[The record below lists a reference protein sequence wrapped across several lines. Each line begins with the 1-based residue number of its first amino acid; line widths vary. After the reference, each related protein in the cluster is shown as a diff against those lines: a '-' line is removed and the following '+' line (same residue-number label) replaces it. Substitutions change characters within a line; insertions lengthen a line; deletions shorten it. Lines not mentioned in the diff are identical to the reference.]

1 MVIRGGT
8 RDVKPFFRIPSTARN
23 RHSLAIMEEAVAE
36 ALSIKAEGNA
46 RFAGGDFDGAVASYS
61 RALGL
66 LPEDPHDRDAAS
78 ARATLLSN
86 RAAGKLKL
94 GEDLEGVVR
103 DCTTVLGLED
113 SNKKARFR
121 RAEVRQPAT
130 RDGRR
135 VQHLSGLTPL
145 FLSLS
150 VCVCVCL
157 VCRFQ
162 GPSEVRPERGG
173 DEGPSRALP
182 R

>member
-1 MVIRGGT
+1 M
-8 RDVKPFFRIPSTARN
+8 SN
-23 RHSLAIMEEAVAE
+23 HSLNPVDSHSLPPAAPIMEEAVAE

-46 RFAGGDFDGAVASYS
+46 RFASGDFDGAVASYS

-86 RAAGKLKL
+86 RAAAKLKL

-135 VQHLSGLTPL
+135 VQHLSGLKHQCASDSSRPAGVEPL
-145 FLSLS
+145 T
-150 VCVCVCL
+150 
-157 VCRFQ
+157 
-162 GPSEVRPERGG
+162 
-173 DEGPSRALP
+173 SR
-182 R
+182 

>member
-1 MVIRGGT
+1 M
-8 RDVKPFFRIPSTARN
+8 SN
-23 RHSLAIMEEAVAE
+23 HSLNPVDSHSLPPAAPIMEEAVAE

-46 RFAGGDFDGAVASYS
+46 RFASGDFDGAVASYS

-86 RAAGKLKL
+86 RAAAKLKL

-135 VQHLSGLTPL
+135 VQHLSGLKHQCARVSKRL
-145 FLSLS
+145 FA
-150 VCVCVCL
+150 
-157 VCRFQ
+157 
-162 GPSEVRPERGG
+162 PSG
-173 DEGPSRALP
+173 S
-182 R
+182 

>member
-1 MVIRGGT
+1 M
-8 RDVKPFFRIPSTARN
+8 SN
-23 RHSLAIMEEAVAE
+23 HSLNPVDSHSLPPAAPIMEEAVAE

-46 RFAGGDFDGAVASYS
+46 RFASGEFDGAVASYS

-86 RAAGKLKL
+86 RAAAKLKL

-135 VQHLSGLTPL
+135 VQHLSGLKHQCACVSKRL
-145 FLSLS
+145 FA
-150 VCVCVCL
+150 
-157 VCRFQ
+157 
-162 GPSEVRPERGG
+162 PSG
-173 DEGPSRALP
+173 S
-182 R
+182 

>member
-1 MVIRGGT
+1 MYSSHSDGDQRRYKRCQT
-8 RDVKPFFRIPSTARN
+8 VKPFFESRRQLAR
-23 RHSLAIMEEAVAE
+23 SPVWPPAAPIMEEAVAE

-46 RFAGGDFDGAVASYS
+46 RFASGDFDGAVASYS

-86 RAAGKLKL
+86 RAAAKLKL

-135 VQHLSGLTPL
+135 VEHHSGLTPL
-145 FLSLS
+145 SLSLSLS
-150 VCVCVCL
+150 VCVCLSRLTV
-157 VCRFQ
+157 
-162 GPSEVRPERGG
+162 SRPFRG
-173 DEGPSRALP
+173 
-182 R
+182 

>member
-1 MVIRGGT
+1 M
-8 RDVKPFFRIPSTARN
+8 SN
-23 RHSLAIMEEAVAE
+23 HSLNPVDSHSLPPAAPIMEEAVAE

-46 RFAGGDFDGAVASYS
+46 RFASGDFDGAVASYS

-86 RAAGKLKL
+86 RAAAKLKL

-135 VQHLSGLTPL
+135 VQHLSGLKHQCACVSKRL
-145 FLSLS
+145 FA
-150 VCVCVCL
+150 
-157 VCRFQ
+157 
-162 GPSEVRPERGG
+162 PSG
-173 DEGPSRALP
+173 S
-182 R
+182 

>member
-1 MVIRGGT
+1 M
-8 RDVKPFFRIPSTARN
+8 SN
-23 RHSLAIMEEAVAE
+23 HSFESRRQLAIATVTPIMEEAVAE

-86 RAAGKLKL
+86 RAAAKLKL

-135 VQHLSGLTPL
+135 VQHLSGLKHQCACVSKRL
-145 FLSLS
+145 FA
-150 VCVCVCL
+150 
-157 VCRFQ
+157 
-162 GPSEVRPERGG
+162 PSG
-173 DEGPSRALP
+173 S
-182 R
+182 